1 VNDGQS
7 FGKSKRVD
15 FENRIDF
22 LYTVVAVGP
31 GHGIVH
37 NGRLLVP
44 IWFAYNKQNETA
56 HHPSFISTLYS
67 DDGGESWKVGE
78 IIFPDELKN
87 PSECALAVNAENEVL
102 MSIRHE
108 GAIRKRGLAKSAD
121 GISAWSELRFE
132 ENLTDPICMGSMT
145 HCNGIIYHSN
155 CDSATERK
163 NLTVKISDDCFKTCR
178 NIYVSDVGGYSDIA
192 ILEDKLFIVYEKTV
206 LTESKKSK
214 PFELFFETINLP
226 R

>member
-1 VNDGQS
+1 
-7 FGKSKRVD
+7 
-15 FENRIDF
+15 
-22 LYTVVAVGP
+22 
-31 GHGIVH
+31 
-37 NGRLLVP
+37 
-44 IWFAYNKQNETA
+44 
-56 HHPSFISTLYS
+56 
-67 DDGGESWKVGE
+67 
-78 IIFPDELKN
+78 
-87 PSECALAVNAENEVL
+87 
-102 MSIRHE
+102 
-108 GAIRKRGLAKSAD
+108 
-121 GISAWSELRFE
+121 
-132 ENLTDPICMGSMT
+132 MGSMT

-214 PFELFFETINLP
+214 PFELFFESINLP